1 MKLDFD
7 CIRDVLLTLEKFPY
21 GEVILSEQ
29 LYDDLKNY
37 SPETI
42 SYSLL
47 KLYEADYIEAHIP
60 EIDGVFPEVSHIYDI
75 TFQGHEFLDNI
86 RSNKIWV
93 KTKSILSELGSGSIK
108 FASQIAV
115 GILTE
120 LIKQLALTP

>member
-7 CIRDVLLTLEKFPY
+7 CIRDILLTLEKYPY
-21 GEVILSEQ
+21 GEVIQPEQ
-29 LYDDLKNY
+29 LFEELSNYD
-37 SPETI
+37 PEVI

-60 EIDGVFPEVSHIYDI
+60 EIDGVFPEVSQIFDI

-86 RSNKIWV
+86 RSNKIWT

-115 GILTE
+115 AILTE

>member
-115 GILTE
+115 CILTE
-120 LIKQLALTP
+120 LIKQLAFTP

>member
-7 CIRDVLLTLEKFPY
+7 CIRDILLTLEKYPY
-21 GEVILSEQ
+21 GEVIQPEQ
-29 LYDDLKNY
+29 LFEELSNY
-37 SPETI
+37 NPEVI

-47 KLYEADYIEAHIP
+47 KLYEADYIEANIP
-60 EIDGVFPEVSHIYDI
+60 EIDGVFPEVSQIFDI

-86 RSNKIWV
+86 RSNKIWT